1 MLSEHKNY
9 DYEADRI
16 LQQGFI
22 LFRPLLRPL
31 KVDAYNLSN
40 GLAWLKVVL
49 DSTAHTMKS
58 GTYSS
63 KSHDFITSSIH
74 NSQ

>member
-1 MLSEHKNY
+1 M
-9 DYEADRI
+9 
-16 LQQGFI
+16 
-22 LFRPLLRPL
+22 LRPL

-74 NSQ
+74 TRNDNMM